1 MRRIVA
7 NRREGVVMK
16 LPLIAASVVV
26 YTVLALAWIV
36 YVGLVPP
43 NPLF

>member
-1 MRRIVA
+1 
-7 NRREGVVMK
+7 MK
-16 LPLIAASVVV
+16 LPLIAASVVA

-36 YVGLVPP
+36 YVGLTPP

>member
-1 MRRIVA
+1 
-7 NRREGVVMK
+7 MK
-16 LPLIAASVVV
+16 LPLIAATVVV

-36 YVGLVPP
+36 YAGLTPP